1 MLHVRSLL
9 QWMMFNQYKQQIKA
23 ILFCHKKPNNPL
35 SPYVLVEQ
43 PALDMSQDGYSSSN
57 FMQQ

>member
-1 MLHVRSLL
+1 
-9 QWMMFNQYKQQIKA
+9 MMFNQYKQQIKA
-23 ILFCHKKPNNPL
+23 ILFCHKEPNNPL